1 MLEMMRFDGDVCP
14 NDTCSRELVRDRYE
28 MIVIIISNY
37 IY

>member
-1 MLEMMRFDGDVCP
+1 MLEMMRFDGDVRP
-14 NDTCSRELVRDRYE
+14 NDTYSRELVRDRYE

>member
-1 MLEMMRFDGDVCP
+1 MLEMMRFDGNARP
-14 NDTCSRELVRDRYE
+14 NDTCPRELVRDRYE

>member
-1 MLEMMRFDGDVCP
+1 MLEMMRFDGDVRP
-14 NDTCSRELVRDRYE
+14 NDTCARELVRDRYE